1 MSELENVQ
9 SAEGSLEQS
18 HEATTKS
25 NNVQTT
31 AINES
36 GGNQILQHDNTIESL
51 NSNLPYAQKYQTYQQ
66 PPIKIKK
73 SNPFNFLSIALIVL
87 VILLGVFAGYETYSA
102 FNLSKIAA
110 TNKADYQKEIKL
122 VNSFKT
128 QNDNLNTDISNLNVK
143 YTNLETE
150 LSKTAAGKAALQTA
164 NNTLQTQ
171 NTQLDKKAT
180 DAEQQM
186 IKAQADLKAKLAE
199 LDTANAQLTSVN
211 GDLVAKKVE
220 LEKTNRGISKF
231 ADLQNLYITYKKYQV
246 EFANHYND
254 SIGDINKYMNTL
266 DESYLNTANNDI
278 TQAKASLVKMDDIN
292 TQMDAIFDLIK
303 SGNY

>member
-36 GGNQILQHDNTIESL
+36 GGNQILQHDNTIESV

-66 PPIKIKK
+66 PPIKVKK
-73 SNPFNFLSIALIVL
+73 SNSFNFLSIALIVL

-220 LEKTNRGISKF
+220 LDKANRGISKF
-231 ADLQNLYITYKKYQV
+231 ADLQNLYITFKKYKDD
-246 EFANHYND
+246 FTGYFSD
-254 SIGDINKYMNTL
+254 SITKINFYMSSGNNSYKNAANLDLDNADIAYQKMEDINVQMNT
-266 DESYLNTANNDI
+266 
-278 TQAKASLVKMDDIN
+278 
-292 TQMDAIFDLIK
+292 IFDLIK